1 MNNFND
7 ENESVH
13 DTLNRVMTD
22 MGYFSNPVTI
32 NTPVGSR
39 TFYEPAKSPIVKS
52 IEERNDDVIHNHFV
66 MPKSN
71 WNNVVMGAITGFGEG
86 LVGGAERLA
95 NGLSGGLYGKVM
107 DNLTY
112 DSYTDR
118 QNKLQNQANHAGLGY
133 ANRLANTAIDT
144 SATGMQY
151 YYGGK
156 LASKL

>member
-7 ENESVH
+7 ENESVR

-39 TFYEPAKSPIVKS
+39 TFYEPEKSPIVKS
-52 IEERNDDVIHNHFV
+52 IEERNDDVIHNHYV

-86 LVGGAERLA
+86 VNSGLERLTNNLTA
-95 NGLSGGLYGKVM
+95 GLYGDHVAG
-107 DNLTY
+107 Y
-112 DSYTDR
+112 EER
-118 QNKLQNQANHAGLGY
+118 QNKMKQRAEQTGLGNAY
-133 ANRLANTAIDT
+133 KWATRAID
-144 SATGMQY
+144 Y
-151 YYGGK
+151 RW
-156 LASKL
+156 

>member
-7 ENESVH
+7 ENESVR

-39 TFYEPAKSPIVKS
+39 TFYEPEKSPIVKS
-52 IEERNDDVIHNHFV
+52 IEERNDDVIHNHYV

-86 LVGGAERLA
+86 VNSGLERLT
-95 NGLSGGLYGKVM
+95 NNLTVGLYGDHVAG
-107 DNLTY
+107 Y
-112 DSYTDR
+112 EER
-118 QNKLQNQANHAGLGY
+118 QNKMKQRAEQTGLGNAY
-133 ANRLANTAIDT
+133 KWATRAID
-144 SATGMQY
+144 Y
-151 YYGGK
+151 RW
-156 LASKL
+156 

>member
-39 TFYEPAKSPIVKS
+39 TFYEPEKSPIVKS
-52 IEERNDDVIHNHFV
+52 IEERNDDVIHNHYV

-86 LVGGAERLA
+86 LVGGANRVLNSA
-95 NGLSGGLYGKVM
+95 TYGLYGRTV
-107 DNLTY
+107 DALT
-112 DSYTDR
+112 DGAYTN
-118 QNKLQNQANHAGLGY
+118 QQNQLQQQAEQNGLGY
-133 ANRLANTAIDT
+133 VNKLANKAIDVG
-144 SATGMQY
+144 SQAWAA
-151 YYGGK
+151 K
-156 LASKL
+156 RIWNKFR